1 MFYTCSYIA
10 PEHPEVVNPDGSN
23 IEQDAST
30 QKLKVEVSFG
40 CPAT

>member
-1 MFYTCSYIA
+1 MLYRYSYIA

-23 IEQDAST
+23 IEEDAST
-30 QKLKVEVSFG
+30 QKLKVVSFG